1 MVEIE
6 IVPEMEQTL
15 RETIKNIDMSMR
27 DITEG
32 DFEDPEKEKK
42 DSDLEVEEI
51 NIVQRAQAL
60 KVRIQALLIFSLQ
73 AENQQLRDT
82 VAKLT
87 SDQGN
92 SKEEIT
98 LLDSQIKDYVDRI
111 GQSFLL
117 ETVQP
122 NQKA

>member
-60 KVRIQALLIFSLQ
+60 KVRIQALLIF
-73 AENQQLRDT
+73 
-82 VAKLT
+82 
-87 SDQGN
+87 
-92 SKEEIT
+92 
-98 LLDSQIKDYVDRI
+98 
-111 GQSFLL
+111 FL
-117 ETVQP
+117 
-122 NQKA
+122 

>member
-60 KVRIQALLIFSLQ
+60 KVRIQALLIFSL
-73 AENQQLRDT
+73 
-82 VAKLT
+82 
-87 SDQGN
+87 
-92 SKEEIT
+92 
-98 LLDSQIKDYVDRI
+98 
-111 GQSFLL
+111 
-117 ETVQP
+117 
-122 NQKA
+122 

>member
-15 RETIKNIDMSMR
+15 RETIKSIDMSMR

-51 NIVQRAQAL
+51 NIVQRAHAL
-60 KVRIQALLIFSLQ
+60 KVSIQAILIFSL
-73 AENQQLRDT
+73 
-82 VAKLT
+82 
-87 SDQGN
+87 
-92 SKEEIT
+92 
-98 LLDSQIKDYVDRI
+98 
-111 GQSFLL
+111 
-117 ETVQP
+117 
-122 NQKA
+122 

>member
-15 RETIKNIDMSMR
+15 RETIKSIDMSMR

-60 KVRIQALLIFSLQ
+60 KVSIQTSLIFSL
-73 AENQQLRDT
+73 
-82 VAKLT
+82 
-87 SDQGN
+87 
-92 SKEEIT
+92 
-98 LLDSQIKDYVDRI
+98 
-111 GQSFLL
+111 
-117 ETVQP
+117 
-122 NQKA
+122 

>member
-15 RETIKNIDMSMR
+15 RETIKSIDMSMR

-60 KVRIQALLIFSLQ
+60 KVRIQALLIFSL
-73 AENQQLRDT
+73 
-82 VAKLT
+82 
-87 SDQGN
+87 
-92 SKEEIT
+92 
-98 LLDSQIKDYVDRI
+98 
-111 GQSFLL
+111 
-117 ETVQP
+117 
-122 NQKA
+122 

>member
-15 RETIKNIDMSMR
+15 RETIKSIDMSMR

-60 KVRIQALLIFSLQ
+60 KVSIQALLIFSL
-73 AENQQLRDT
+73 
-82 VAKLT
+82 
-87 SDQGN
+87 
-92 SKEEIT
+92 
-98 LLDSQIKDYVDRI
+98 
-111 GQSFLL
+111 
-117 ETVQP
+117 
-122 NQKA
+122 